1 MGDEIMREKMYF
13 FFSSPMSDLELVIHC
28 NVRNVENVEI
38 SCVLITKLVFI
49 IFNYI
54 YFIERWFYFGEHQ
67 LCSTGSN
74 IAEPIKHNSPSDNLI
89 FFLSED

>member
-1 MGDEIMREKMYF
+1 MKDIVGDEIMREKMYF

-49 IFNYI
+49 
-54 YFIERWFYFGEHQ
+54 YF
-67 LCSTGSN
+67 
-74 IAEPIKHNSPSDNLI
+74 
-89 FFLSED
+89 